1 MKNIKRNILL
11 ILVGILISSSN
22 LFAGGKGFHGIIIY
36 NISYDDD
43 LDPQMA
49 TMMPKTLKLFIKG
62 NKSRTEMKTGFGT
75 TTVLF
80 DGDDKSSVVLLDMM
94 GQKFAMKMTHED
106 MEKENADI
114 PETDVEVTDET
125 KEIAGYTCKKALV
138 KSKDDSD
145 DFEEFVYFTDE
156 LGSGILN
163 ANNPLFEDIEGVMLE
178 YSNNENDM
186 NMKMEAISVEKKK
199 VSDDLF
205 EIPEGYK
212 IVTQEELQNMF
223 GG

>member
-1 MKNIKRNILL
+1 MKNLKKSVLL
-11 ILVGILISSSN
+11 IIVGVLITSSS
-22 LFAGGKGFHGIIIY
+22 LFAGGKGFQGIVIY
-36 NISYDDD
+36 TISYADD

-49 TMMPKTLKLFIKG
+49 TMMPKTLKLMIKG
-62 NKSRTEMKTGFGT
+62 NKSRTEMNTGAGT
-75 TTVLF
+75 TIVLF
-80 DGDDKSSVVLLDMM
+80 DGNDKSSVVLIDMM
-94 GQKFAMKMTHED
+94 GQKYAMKMSHEE
-106 MEKENADI
+106 MEKENGDV
-114 PETDVEVTDET
+114 PETVVEVTDET

-138 KSKDDSD
+138 KSVDETD

-163 ANNPLFEDIEGVMLE
+163 SNNPLFEDIDGVMLQ
-178 YSNNENDM
+178 YANSDNDVNM
-186 NMKMEAISVEKKK
+186 NMEAISVEKKK
-199 VSDDLF
+199 ISDDKF

>member
-11 ILVGILISSSN
+11 LLVGILIFSSS
-22 LFAGGKGFHGIIIY
+22 LFAGGKDFRGVIIY
-36 NISYDDD
+36 NISYSDD

-75 TTVLF
+75 TIVLF

-94 GQKFAMKMTHED
+94 GQKYAMKMTHED
-106 MEKENADI
+106 MEKENADV
-114 PETDVEVTDET
+114 PETVVEVTDET

-138 KSKDDSD
+138 KSVDDAD

-163 ANNPLFEDIEGVMLE
+163 ANNPLFEDIDGVMLE
-178 YSNNENDM
+178 YVNNENDM

-199 VSDDLF
+199 VSDDMF

-212 IVTQEELQNMF
+212 IVTQDELQNMF

>member
-1 MKNIKRNILL
+1 MKNIKRSVLL
-11 ILVGILISSSN
+11 IIVGILVSSSS
-22 LFAGGKGFHGIIIY
+22 LFAGGKGFQGIVIY

-49 TMMPKTLKLFIKG
+49 TMMPKTLKLMIKG
-62 NKSRTEMKTGFGT
+62 NKSRTEMNTGFGT
-75 TTVLF
+75 TIVLF
-80 DGDDKSSVVLLDMM
+80 DGDDKSSVVLIDMM
-94 GQKFAMKMTHED
+94 GQKFAMKMSHEE
-106 MEKENADI
+106 MEKENEDV
-114 PETDVEVTDET
+114 PETVVEITDET

-138 KSKDDSD
+138 KSVDETD

-163 ANNPLFEDIEGVMLE
+163 SNNPLFEGIDGVMLE
-178 YSNNENDM
+178 YANSDNDV

-199 VSDDLF
+199 ISDDKF